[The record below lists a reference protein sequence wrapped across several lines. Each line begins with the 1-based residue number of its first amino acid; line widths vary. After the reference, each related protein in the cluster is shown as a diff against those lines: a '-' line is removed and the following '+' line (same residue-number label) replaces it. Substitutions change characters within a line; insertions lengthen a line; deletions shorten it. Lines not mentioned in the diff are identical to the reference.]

1 MSPARTATA
10 VDARVRT
17 AIADGARVVFSLSG
31 GKDSAAAAFAAS
43 RWLDMMGHPRELR
56 SAIHADLG
64 MIEWRST
71 PQVVE
76 KTADH
81 LGVPLTVVRR
91 KAGGLI
97 TRWEQRWKSSLERYE
112 RLTTYQLVSP
122 WSSAK
127 LRYCTSEAKVAP
139 IGSHLRRAFAGETII
154 SVVGIRREESRA
166 RSAEPISKADTRFAA
181 KGNRAGT
188 RMITWHP
195 VIDWTAA
202 QVFAWHEAE
211 GVELHEAYRMGATR
225 LSCSFCVLAGLLN
238 LSVSAANQGNHDA
251 FRRIVA
257 LENVSAFAF
266 QPNRWLADIAP
277 GLLNVEEITS
287 STWARE
293 LAARRKA
300 LEARLPVDL
309 RFKRGWPPRIP
320 SLAEAQTIA
329 AVRNE
334 LLRAHGLQ
342 TRWPDAPAVRARF
355 AELHAARKEAA

>member
-1 MSPARTATA
+1 MSQTAPATA

-17 AIADGARVVFSLSG
+17 AIAEGARVVFSLSG

-43 RWLDMMGHPRELR
+43 RWLDMVGHPRELR

-71 PQVVE
+71 PQIVE
-76 KTADH
+76 QTAGH

-112 RLTTYQLVSP
+112 SLATYQLVSP

-127 LRYCTSEAKVAP
+127 LRYCTSETKVAP

-154 SVVGIRREESRA
+154 SVVGIRREESRS
-166 RSAEPISKADTRFAA
+166 RRTEPISKTDTRFAA
-181 KGNRAGT
+181 RGNRAGT

-195 VIDWTAA
+195 LIDWTAEE
-202 QVFAWHEAE
+202 VFAWHEAA
-211 GVELHEAYRMGATR
+211 GVALHEAYQMGATR
-225 LSCSFCVLAGLLN
+225 LSCSFCVLAGLQN
-238 LSVSAANQGNHDA
+238 LTVSAANQGNHDA

-277 GLLNVEEITS
+277 GLLNVEEIAS
-287 STWARE
+287 STRAQK

-329 AVRNE
+329 AVRSD
-334 LLRAHGLQ
+334 LLETHGLQ
-342 TRWPDAPAVRARF
+342 IRWPDAAAVRERF

>member
-1 MSPARTATA
+1 MSPAGTATA

-71 PQVVE
+71 PRVVE

-127 LRYCTSEAKVAP
+127 LRYCTSETKVAP

-166 RSAEPISKADTRFAA
+166 RSAEPISKTDTRFAA
-181 KGNRAGT
+181 MGNRAGT

-195 VIDWTAA
+195 VIDWTAS

-225 LSCSFCVLAGLLN
+225 LSCSFCVLAGLRN

-287 STWARE
+287 STRARE

-309 RFKRGWPPRIP
+309 RFKRGWPPSIP

-355 AELHAARKEAA
+355 AELHAARKAAA